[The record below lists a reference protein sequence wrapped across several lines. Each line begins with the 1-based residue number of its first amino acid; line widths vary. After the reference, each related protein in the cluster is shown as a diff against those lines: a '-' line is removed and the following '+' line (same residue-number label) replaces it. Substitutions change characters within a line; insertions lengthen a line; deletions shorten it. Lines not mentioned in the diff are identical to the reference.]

1 MKDNIAR
8 ECFNKYVN
16 ILKRIGF
23 EEFGYEWISNDDLEE
38 MDRMC
43 YFDMLHCACRYPERF
58 TNQYPEEPFIRL
70 VGMEVYDY
78 NVILTSLPS
87 PAWEYMSHISSYT
100 LTAYRKWAKYSVKCM
115 IDRQIEECHDVIRT
129 SAGDMRVLNEPIILD
144 VRTKTDLHHRQV
156 GETTSFEIIGI
167 IEDPSCREKL
177 ICF

>member
-16 ILKRIGF
+16 ILKRIDF
-23 EEFGYEWISNDDLEE
+23 EGFGYEWISNDDLEE

-87 PAWEYMSHISSYT
+87 CALGYITHASSYT
-100 LTAYRKWAKYSVKCM
+100 LTEYRNWAKYSIKCI
-115 IDRQIEECHDVIRT
+115 IDEQIEKCHVVLKT
-129 SAGDMRVLNEPIILD
+129 SAGYMRVLNKPIVLG
-144 VRTKTDLHHRQV
+144 VRTKTDLKHRQV
-156 GETTSFEIIGI
+156 GDTTPFEIIGI
-167 IEDPSCREKL
+167 IEDSSCRDSL
-177 ICF
+177 ICL